1 MEKGKEKKVKK
12 DLVRAKPNKTGEYN
26 WGLLWGIEKSMLDL
40 ADLKL
45 KAIIIEEK
53 QSRECPD
60 CGTEMKQTKYHLVCP
75 NPKCR
80 SEI

>member
-1 MEKGKEKKVKK
+1 MKKTY
-12 DLVRAKPNKTGEYN
+12 NSEYY
-26 WGLLWGIEKSMLDL
+26 WGMVNGYDRILLDL

-60 CGTEMKQTKYHLVCP
+60 CGTEMKQEKYHLICP
-75 NPKCR
+75 NPDCR